1 MSPLAHGIVRGT
13 VGLGLFAVVTAGV
26 VGLTHSVT
34 FERIANNRL
43 ASQYQALEEV
53 VPAALHDNN
62 LVDDTLALPAADM
75 LGQTDAFSVWQAR
88 QDGNITAVI
97 LPVVT
102 HQGYSGDIA
111 LLVGIKANGTL
122 TGVRVLSHQETP
134 GLGDK
139 IEARKSDWIERF
151 AGLSLGN
158 PPPDQ
163 WTVKKNGGSFDAFTG
178 ATITPR
184 AVVNAVQRSLEYFAA
199 HRERLLEAPEEEV
212 GDEPIQ

>member
-1 MSPLAHGIVRGT
+1 MSPLAHGIVRGAM
-13 VGLGLFAVVTAGV
+13 GLGLFAIVTAGV

-34 FERIANNRL
+34 LERIASNRL

-53 VPAALHDNN
+53 VPAALHDNA
-62 LVDDTLALPAADM
+62 LVDDTVTLSASEE
-75 LGQTDAFSVWQAR
+75 LGQENTFTAWQAR
-88 QDGNITAVI
+88 QNGNVAAVI
-97 LPVVT
+97 LPTIT
-102 HQGYSGDIA
+102 HKGYSGDIA
-111 LLVGIKANGTL
+111 LLVGIKANGEL

-139 IEARKSDWIERF
+139 IETRKSDWIKQFE
-151 AGLSLGN
+151 GLSLGN
-158 PPPDQ
+158 PPAEQ

-199 HRERLLEAPEEEV
+199 HRERLLTSPAENAQGTP
-212 GDEPIQ
+212 Q